1 MYLCAP
7 CVCMVP
13 MRPEGIRSLGTGV
26 THSYE
31 VPCGGQKLNV
41 GPLQEQPVSALKHS
55 AISPAHRARIRK
67 SFSMYDS
74 FHIEIYTIQDTQG
87 YKPDT

>member
-1 MYLCAP
+1 MCTMYVHGAHEARRG
-7 CVCMVP
+7 V
-13 MRPEGIRSLGTGV
+13 RSLGTGV

-41 GPLQEQPVSALKHS
+41 GLLQEESVSALKHS
-55 AISPAHRARIRK
+55 AHRAKILK

-74 FHIEIYTIQDTQG
+74 FHIEIYTIQDIQG
-87 YKPDT
+87 FKPDT